1 MDRGAVLASLG
12 KTGRLVVAHEAWGP
26 CGVGAEIAALA
37 AEDGF
42 GAPGHGL
49 MRVRVKMPKLGL
61 TMTEGTIVE
70 WRKSTGSRI
79 AAGEILFVVETEKVE
94 VEVEAPATG
103 TLVEILGEVKG
114 VYPVGEVIA
123 LIETSPEG

>member
-1 MDRGAVLASLG
+1 
-12 KTGRLVVAHEAWGP
+12 
-26 CGVGAEIAALA
+26 
-37 AEDGF
+37 
-42 GAPGHGL
+42 

-70 WRKSTGSRI
+70 WRKSVGDQIS
-79 AAGEILFVVETEKVE
+79 AGEILFVVETEKVE

-114 VYPVGEVIA
+114 VYPVGEVLAI
-123 LIETSPEG
+123 IETPGGG

>member
-1 MDRGAVLASLG
+1 
-12 KTGRLVVAHEAWGP
+12 
-26 CGVGAEIAALA
+26 
-37 AEDGF
+37 
-42 GAPGHGL
+42 

-70 WRKSTGSRI
+70 WRKTVGDPIR
-79 AAGEILFVVETEKVE
+79 AGEILFVVETEKVE
-94 VEVEAPATG
+94 VEVEAPVTG

-123 LIETSPEG
+123 IIETPGGG

>member
-1 MDRGAVLASLG
+1 
-12 KTGRLVVAHEAWGP
+12 
-26 CGVGAEIAALA
+26 
-37 AEDGF
+37 
-42 GAPGHGL
+42 
-49 MRVRVKMPKLGL
+49 MRVKVKMPKLGL

-70 WRKSTGSRI
+70 WRKTVRDPI
-79 AAGEILFVVETEKVE
+79 QAGEILFVVETEKVE

-123 LIETSPEG
+123 IIETPGGG